1 MTHKK
6 ILKIAECLAIVA
18 ALSTLLL
25 TLTLIWGNV
34 ISDHYTV
41 LTKLLNTSLLVLLS
55 AGLVTTLTRDLLLSE
70 KHRGLSKLAYL
81 SHNATVLTTI
91 VVAIILL
98 PMSWGLL
105 SANAVLMRILGSLAT
120 FFVMALVITR
130 LSGVSSHRFKGESVT
145 A

>member
-1 MTHKK
+1 MTHKT
-6 ILKIAECLAIVA
+6 ILKIAECIAIVA

-34 ISDHYTV
+34 ISDHYML
-41 LTKLLNTSLLVLLS
+41 LTNLLNTSLVVLLS

-70 KHRGLSKLAYL
+70 KHRRLSMLAYL

-105 SANAVLMRILGSLAT
+105 SANAVLIRILGSLAT